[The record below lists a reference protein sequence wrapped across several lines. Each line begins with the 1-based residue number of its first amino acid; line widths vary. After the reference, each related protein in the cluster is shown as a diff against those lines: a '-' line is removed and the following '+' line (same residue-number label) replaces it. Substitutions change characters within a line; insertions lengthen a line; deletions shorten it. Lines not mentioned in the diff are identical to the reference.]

1 MKTLALALL
10 ILVLIG
16 CVCPPAVTQGVS
28 QVDAS
33 QGIIL
38 PQYAAYVEADPK
50 LSPEQKK
57 DRTELVESLKR
68 LMASLKEAVK

>member
-1 MKTLALALL
+1 VKKLIIIPLL
-10 ILVLIG
+10 VAILG
-16 CVCPPAVTQGVS
+16 CTTNPAVTQGVS

-50 LSPEQKK
+50 LSADQKK